1 MRKILISSPEKIKK
15 VLPKIKAKLNIHTD
29 LKRTSIT
36 INGNEFDEFTAEKII
51 QALDFGFEPDDAMM
65 LLKDDRDLGY
75 VNIKEHTHRKNLA
88 EIRARIIGTDGKA
101 KETIQTLTDSAIV
114 IHNNVV
120 GIIADT
126 AHMPYTIQGIIS
138 LVQGAKH
145 GNVFSYIERQ
155 NANLRKIKPEE
166 LGLRDPGH
174 DLKNLD

>member
-15 VLPKIKAKLNIHTD
+15 ALPKIKAKLDVHTD
-29 LKRTSIT
+29 LKRNSIT
-36 INGNEFDEFTAEKII
+36 INGNEFDEFTFEKII
-51 QALDFGFEPDDAMM
+51 QALDFGFELDDAMM

-75 VNIKEHTHRKNLA
+75 VNIKEHTHRKNLV
-88 EIRARIIGTDGKA
+88 EIRARVIGTDGKA
-101 KETIQTLTDSAIV
+101 KQTIQTLTDSAIV

-138 LVQGAKH
+138 LIQGAKH

-155 NANLRKIKPEE
+155 NSNLRKIKPEE
-166 LGLRDPGH
+166 LGLRNPEH
-174 DLKNLD
+174 DLRNLD

>member
-1 MRKILISSPEKIKK
+1 MRKLVVSSPLKIKK
-15 VLPKIKAKLNIHTD
+15 AIPRIKDKIDIFMD
-29 LKRTSIT
+29 LKRSSLT
-36 INGNEFDEFTAEKII
+36 INGNEFEEFTVAKIVEAI
-51 QALDFGFEPDDAMM
+51 DFGFEIDDALM
-65 LLKDDRDLGY
+65 LLKDDRALEY
-75 VNIKEHTHRKNLA
+75 VNMKEHTHRKNLM
-88 EIRARIIGTDGKA
+88 EIRSRVIGTEGKA
-101 KETIQTLTDSAIV
+101 KQTIENLTDSVIV

-155 NANLRKIKPEE
+155 NANLRKIKPDE
-166 LGLRDPGH
+166 LGLRDPQK

>member
-15 VLPKIKAKLNIHTD
+15 ALPKIQAKIDFHAD
-29 LKRTSIT
+29 VKRDSVT
-36 INGNEFDEFTAEKII
+36 INGQEFEEVTAEKII
-51 QALDFGFEPDDAMM
+51 QALDFGFELDDAMM

-88 EIRARIIGTDGKA
+88 EIRARVIGTEGKA
-101 KETIQTLTDSAIV
+101 KQTIQTLTDSAIV
-114 IHNNVV
+114 IHNNIV

-126 AHMPYTIQGIIS
+126 QHMPYTIQGIIS
-138 LVQGAKH
+138 LIQGAKH

-155 NANLRKIKPEE
+155 NANLRKLSSED
-166 LGLRDPGH
+166 LGLRDPKK